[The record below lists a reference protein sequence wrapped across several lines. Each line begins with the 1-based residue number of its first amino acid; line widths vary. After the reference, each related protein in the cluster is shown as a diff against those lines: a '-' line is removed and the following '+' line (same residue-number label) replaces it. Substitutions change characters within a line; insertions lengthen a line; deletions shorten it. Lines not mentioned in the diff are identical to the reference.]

1 MKKLIFFALTAFFML
16 LTTAEVMA
24 GGFLRA
30 IGFGGGNGPGPG
42 NGGAGGGDVVG
53 APLDGGLL
61 ALLAAAGFTYFA
73 ARRKKK
79 NKE

>member
-1 MKKLIFFALTAFFML
+1 MKKVYFFVLTALFTVM
-16 LTTAEVMA
+16 TTAEVMA

-30 IGFGGGNGPGPG
+30 IGFDGGNGPG
-42 NGGAGGGDVVG
+42 NGGGGDVVG

-61 ALLAAAGFTYFA
+61 TILAAAGVTYFV

-79 NKE
+79 NKA